1 MRTAA
6 HFLAILVFLS
16 SLEVMAQQSKMC
28 TGPAGQTY
36 CNGISVG
43 SPKVFD
49 NRSLTLMLEA
59 LNQTLETQQKAYI
72 DQKSVLNALT
82 NFQGLSTQEV
92 STNLSVTSLPT
103 ASRDVSTDLKTGNVD
118 ANGNPLPNTLER
130 KTDTNRASFTPQA
143 PALDTLPGLPSGFN
157 PTFGASASDLL
168 NDQVNLTYQI
178 FNLRMILE
186 RSLSDRLLPAANG
199 DNKARLQAVLGFN
212 ITIDPPRRANDA
224 VAVVEITLTAPD
236 KNNLSLVAL
245 MPQEKTYNA
254 AALSTKSNAFG
265 GAAVVS
271 AFQVGFSA
279 RKRGQ
284 IFYLYRDTDT
294 LSYER
299 MTGHDNQLV
308 FGWMFRPVLGRRS
321 ISPGL
326 RQMFS
331 IVALPTKD
339 CTGTGGAE
347 CEPTFTTSVRTY
359 WKKYD
364 RSTMTSFDKRQANR
378 AREYWYRLSL
388 NQARP
393 QIFSNEGYENNVQY
407 GDTQV
412 ESTAIYQD
420 DLRPTV
426 STVAWRPTGT
436 NTVVVSA
443 DGNNF
448 FSNTEVVLGDKT
460 YTTPADGLILKSNQG
475 FDLTTTLDA
484 LTNGPGAIIGRYGTS
499 VPLIR
504 ASASPEGLAPN
515 GIEIE
520 GAQLHPSLAGY
531 RRIEIR
537 LEQKLNV
544 QTRAELVS
552 AARNLQEAASAQ
564 APNLQSLK
572 DTLDQAQAK
581 AKNERQLAVE
591 QLPQV
596 TTNGLALP
604 ESPIVSVNGTALKL
618 PYDLATDPVNHRVII
633 EANVPDSAITHGGGV
648 VKVLWPFY
656 RSDKWTA
663 TVPLYDPALAFQVTR
678 VSEKSIVIS
687 RVNGVGFSNAPENTD
702 HGLCWHLVAGDVLET
717 LKTTACH
724 PPKPPA
730 RKTPETDNKSKSKK
744 PAVKDSQTAS
754 CSPGQ
759 TLCDLDLDYTV
770 AATVDK
776 MPAHVVLLA
785 PNGTAYRLDIPD
797 FPEKKEAKP
806 QPISL
811 KQYDSVWV
819 DVDIDKG
826 KSVAKVEANGKY
838 LAWRPDDSTNAAD
851 DKASGSK
858 IKVEITRELT
868 SQPGS
873 IDVTVSQADGKVIT
887 TKQIDVTCTQ
897 CKDKEKGEK

>member
-1 MRTAA
+1 MRISALCLTTLA
-6 HFLAILVFLS
+6 LAIS
-16 SLEVMAQQSKMC
+16 AEMAAQQSKIC
-28 TGPAGQTY
+28 SGPGSQTY

-43 SPKVFD
+43 APKVFD

-59 LNQTLETQQKAYI
+59 LNQTLESQQKAYV

-118 ANGNPLPNTLER
+118 ANGNPIPNTLER

-143 PALDTLPGLPSGFN
+143 PSLDTLPGLPAGFN

-212 ITIDPPRRANDA
+212 VTIDPPRTANDA
-224 VAVVEITLTAPD
+224 VAVVEITLTAAD
-236 KNNLSLVAL
+236 KNDLSLVGL

-299 MTGHDNQLV
+299 TTGQENQLV

-321 ISPGL
+321 VSPGL

-339 CTGTGGAE
+339 CAGTGETG
-347 CEPTFTTSVRTY
+347 CEPKFTTSVRTY

-364 RSTMTSFDKRQANR
+364 RSTMTSFEERDTNR
-378 AREYWYRLSL
+378 ARKYWYGLSL
-388 NQARP
+388 HQARP
-393 QIFSNEGYENNVQY
+393 QIFDNGRYENTVHY

-412 ESTAIYQD
+412 ESTATYQG

-426 STVAWRPTGT
+426 SAVAWRPTGT

-448 FSNTEVVLGDKT
+448 FSNTEIVLGDKT
-460 YTTPADGLILKSNQG
+460 YTTPANGLILKSNQG

-484 LTNGPGAIIGRYGTS
+484 LANGPGAIIGRYGTS

-504 ASASPEGLAPN
+504 TGASPEGLAPN

-520 GAQLHPSLAGY
+520 GAQVEPSLAGS

-537 LEQKLNV
+537 LQQKLSV
-544 QTRAELVS
+544 QTQAELVA
-552 AARNLQEAASAQ
+552 AARNMQDATATHAA
-564 APNLQSLK
+564 NLLSVR
-572 DTLDQAQAK
+572 TEFDQAEAK

-591 QLPQV
+591 QLPKI
-596 TTNGLALP
+596 TTGDLVLP

-618 PYDLATDPVNHRVII
+618 PYDIATDAVNHRVII
-633 EANVPDSAITHGGGV
+633 QANVPDSVITHGGGV

-656 RSDKWTA
+656 RADRWTA
-663 TVPLYDPALAFQVTR
+663 TVPLYDPVLAFQVTR

-687 RVNGVGFSNAPENTD
+687 RVNGLGFSNAPENTD
-702 HGLCWHLVAGDVLET
+702 KDSCWHLVAGDVLET
-717 LKTTACH
+717 LKTRACH
-724 PPKPPA
+724 PTKPPA
-730 RKTPETDNKSKSKK
+730 PTPAKRNENKSKKK
-744 PAVKDSQTAS
+744 EPAAKEPQTVP

-776 MPAHVVLLA
+776 MPAHAVLLA
-785 PNGTAYRLDIPD
+785 PNGTAYRLDVPD

-806 QPISL
+806 QPVAL

-819 DVDIDKG
+819 DVDIAQG

-838 LAWRPDDSTNAAD
+838 LAWRPDDSAKPAD
-851 DKASGSK
+851 DKTTTSK
-858 IKVEITRELT
+858 IKVEVTRDLT

-887 TKQIDVTCTQ
+887 TKQIDVSCTQ
-897 CKDKEKGEK
+897 CKDKGEK